1 MGYLKISIRDDFSG
15 ALMKK
20 LSQAGPRA
28 AHALANQI
36 AKDTEDFVPALTK
49 SLSNRTQVVGDKI
62 IYPGPYARYLYEGK
76 VMVDAATGKGP
87 MKIVSKDGSVSIRFR
102 KGATLTATDRDLDI
116 KSPEHRKV
124 HKNATDH
131 WFEASKSMNMD
142 KWTRVAGRLVKD
154 ELDQ

>member
-36 AKDTEDFVPALTK
+36 AKDTEPFVPASGSQAGLY
-49 SLSNRTQVVGDKI
+49 NRVQVVDGTI
-62 IYPGPYARYLYEGK
+62 IYPGPYARYLYHGK
-76 VMVDAATGKGP
+76 VMVFKDPPYLRTINGKEVLSHYGQHKHP
-87 MKIVSKDGSVSIRFR
+87 IERPLEIKTHHHKD
-102 KGATLTATDRDLDI
+102 
-116 KSPEHRKV
+116 
-124 HKNATDH
+124 ATDH

-142 KWTRVAGRLVKD
+142 KWTRVARRLVKD